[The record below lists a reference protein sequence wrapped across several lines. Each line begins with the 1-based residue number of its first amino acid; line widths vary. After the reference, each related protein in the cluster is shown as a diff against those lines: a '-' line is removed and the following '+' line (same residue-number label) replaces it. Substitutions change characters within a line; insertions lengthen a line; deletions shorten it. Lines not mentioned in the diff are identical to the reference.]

1 MAALMATAASC
12 GALSV
17 ESEPL
22 RPPIGV
28 RAPARI
34 TMSSALA
41 AGLGVVR
48 EAVVMTVSC
57 VLLLEDRVVQ
67 SAL

>member
-1 MAALMATAASC
+1 
-12 GALSV
+12 
-17 ESEPL
+17 
-22 RPPIGV
+22 PIGV